1 MRWSCASRE
10 RGALGGSDRVR
21 NNFRPVTTSVDTL
34 RYVQPSLFNI
44 IIGHPRGGRYVTR
57 YTVWWAQT
65 QTNDT
70 KQARA
75 HSVDTCTYTVDHT
88 NERASYTKVDTY
100 GLRTGIHTRTAEGD
114 SRIHGGWMQGGYTV
128 DRRWIQAGWIHGRYL
143 VDLPFCRGTTS
154 RGIRAKRYIHHVSTV
169 YPPCIDHVSTVY
181 RTYLLTTYRVY
192 GTVSPQ
198 ARDDGDLGNPGVA
211 SQLTPNDGR
220 GLAPPLLQRSATAA
234 RGPIH
239 ASYTNRSTAAV
250 SEAEP
255 AAPAPTGGQC
265 HHASRRGPG
274 SAPAGSDGSRRLQS
288 ARALRSLKC
297 GCPLQPLGSV
307 GGGTAVARACRRC
320 SCTARLHGTRQP
332 LSQLS

>member
-1 MRWSCASRE
+1 MLLSLLLLGFLLWPCSSGCVQVDAKRLRLKLPDWLLSCEFAIDSPVQRNLTLGSSNSQRRTHARSSSLVENNVGRWAAFGSLMMRWSCASRE

-75 HSVDTCTYTVDHT
+75 HSVDTCTYTGDHT

-181 RTYLLTTYRVY
+181 RTYLLTTYRVR
-192 GTVSPQ
+192 VP
-198 ARDDGDLGNPGVA
+198 
-211 SQLTPNDGR
+211 
-220 GLAPPLLQRSATAA
+220 
-234 RGPIH
+234 
-239 ASYTNRSTAAV
+239 
-250 SEAEP
+250 
-255 AAPAPTGGQC
+255 
-265 HHASRRGPG
+265 
-274 SAPAGSDGSRRLQS
+274 
-288 ARALRSLKC
+288 
-297 GCPLQPLGSV
+297 
-307 GGGTAVARACRRC
+307 
-320 SCTARLHGTRQP
+320 
-332 LSQLS
+332 